1 MNVLILTAALLCGQ
15 DQDPRFKDVE
25 IEKPFDSYLLA
36 HPLLMDVAGAKIV
49 KLSDGKILVVGVAY
63 TPIRDNSPADR
74 RRRDTVCKNRALAN
88 ILGEK
93 KNVLIAHVE
102 KVEKKDV
109 VVIDKQGK
117 ASDQRVSEYFE
128 MTQSKL
134 EGVVRDFP
142 VVGRWKSGDGKLYYL
157 AIGAVLDAKGERVT
171 DEQK

>member
-1 MNVLILTAALLCGQ
+1 MNLLILAVALLPAQ
-15 DQDPRFKDVE
+15 DQTLRFKDIE

-49 KLSDGKILVVGVAY
+49 KLSGDKILVVGVAF
-63 TPIRDNSPADR
+63 TPIRDDSPTDR
-74 RRRDTVCKNRALAN
+74 RRMNTVCKNRALAN

-102 KVEKKDV
+102 TVKEKNV
-109 VVIDKQGK
+109 VVIDKDGK
-117 ASDQRVSEYFE
+117 TNTQRVSDYFE

-142 VVGRWKSGDGKLYYL
+142 IVGRWKSGDGKLYYL
-157 AIGAVLDAKGERVT
+157 VIGAILNTKGERVAG
-171 DEQK
+171 KKK